1 LYSLSVVGYNNSSRS
16 SSLCIQLTMWFSVAL
31 LALAL
36 SQLGGT
42 QECEVVVLSQDQLKK
57 EIQANMAAALRQG
70 AITNTLCSGNETHI
84 ILTQEQLNSTLE
96 KIVDVAMEKCV
107 ATAVEEVTAQILSK
121 MNSTMDKVAAIEK
134 HITTSVD
141 EVVTNISASFEQLV
155 SPLMTQLHLL
165 RVPGSTPSHP
175 ATSCREIKELSPTAP
190 SDYYWLRGR
199 GDSSHHMYCDMS
211 RSCGGI
217 TGGWMRVAA
226 INMTNSSHT
235 CPEGLKLL
243 STPKRLCAMNI
254 DGGGCSSATFD
265 LHGIR
270 YTHVCGKII
279 GYQQKTPDAFSPYYH
294 NRDLTIDDGYV
305 EGISLTHGHNPRKHI
320 WTFAAA
326 LHEVIT
332 TNTRFDLCPCTNI
345 HNPLSIPIPPYVGRD
360 YFCDT
365 ASENHYQFK
374 FYPSDPLWDG
384 QGCGRLN
391 TCCSFN
397 NPPWFMKELPSSTRD
412 NIEMRLCAGGGR
424 TEEDINF
431 EAIELYVL

>member
-1 LYSLSVVGYNNSSRS
+1 
-16 SSLCIQLTMWFSVAL
+16 MWFSVAL

-42 QECEVVVLSQDQLKK
+42 QECEVVVLSQHQLKK

-70 AITNTLCSGNETHI
+70 AITSTLCSGNETYVV
-84 ILTQEQLNSTLE
+84 LTREELNSTME
-96 KIVDVAMEKCV
+96 KVVDVAMEKCV

-121 MNSTMDKVAAIEK
+121 MNSTVDKVAAIEK
-134 HITTSVD
+134 HISTSVD

-175 ATSCREIKELSPTAP
+175 AISCREMKELSPTAP
-190 SDYYWLRGR
+190 SDYYWLRGT

-226 INMTNSSHT
+226 INMTNISHT

-254 DGGGCSSATFD
+254 DGGVCSSATFD

-270 YTHVCGKII
+270 YTHMCGKII
-279 GYQQKTPDAFSPYYH
+279 GYQQKTPDAFAQYYG
-294 NRDLTIDDGYV
+294 NCGRTIDDQYV
-305 EGISLTHGHNPRKHI
+305 DGISLTHGHNPRKHI
-320 WTFAAA
+320 WTFVAA
-326 LHEVIT
+326 LHEV
-332 TNTRFDLCPCTNI
+332 NTIHYSVCPCTNI
-345 HNPLSIPIPPYVGRD
+345 HNQVSIPIPPYVGSN

-365 ASENHYQFK
+365 ASENNVQFI
-374 FYPSDPLWDG
+374 FYPLGWAGLW
-384 QGCGRLN
+384 
-391 TCCSFN
+391 
-397 NPPWFMKELPSSTRD
+397 ST
-412 NIEMRLCAGGGR
+412 EHLL
-424 TEEDINF
+424 F
-431 EAIELYVL
+431 L